1 MVVNMNRV
9 KIVNVYEV
17 PKQRVEN
24 GVNTWIKVLFSVDEM
39 PTFSM
44 RIFEMDEGG
53 YIEAHS
59 HPWEHEIL
67 VLEGELKVS
76 VEDEEH
82 YLKPFTAIYIPPNKV
97 HSYRNIYKGRT
108 VFLCTIPIKPTT

>member
-1 MVVNMNRV
+1 MNRV
-9 KIVNVYEV
+9 KIVNVHEV

-67 VLEGELKVS
+67 
-76 VEDEEH
+76 
-82 YLKPFTAIYIPPNKV
+82 
-97 HSYRNIYKGRT
+97 
-108 VFLCTIPIKPTT
+108 